1 MQEPIV
7 QQTFLEQLLQGI
19 EISES
24 ELQQLQAI
32 AAISQTKSAVELV
45 IGLSPDGKAFMT
57 ELTRLLGTYVAK
69 LDPATQQQYVES
81 IQSQMNILGT
91 HIAKQIES
99 ELTQAEREQLSEN
112 LKKLAAT

>member
-1 MQEPIV
+1 MQEPIIR
-7 QQTFLEQLLQGI
+7 QTFLQLLLQGI

-24 ELQQLQAI
+24 EQQQLEAI
-32 AAISQTKSAVELV
+32 ALIAQTKSAVELV

-57 ELTRLLGTYVAK
+57 ELTRLLGVYVAK
-69 LDPATQQQYVES
+69 LDPATQQQYVEA

-99 ELTQAEREQLSEN
+99 ELTQDERTQLSEN